1 MVICLERG
9 ADLHLAQRILL
20 PLTVSCFSKIQI
32 GFTFLVL
39 AHSGSPGQRAIKR
52 VCVCL
57 CLCLYYEPCMCSRY
71 SGRES
76 PCILLNIPDGHAK
89 EMPTTGSKH
98 KPSAV
103 KEASPVSPKKPM
115 SAKEVFHL
123 LSCLSS
129 HGHFTC
135 YLQWHICIS
144 FTCAFGL
151 ASVSNII
158 RPFVHPHCD
167 QRLPRLL
174 RCLHTPLRSSYTKF
188 N

>member
-1 MVICLERG
+1 
-9 ADLHLAQRILL
+9 
-20 PLTVSCFSKIQI
+20 
-32 GFTFLVL
+32 
-39 AHSGSPGQRAIKR
+39 
-52 VCVCL
+52 
-57 CLCLYYEPCMCSRY
+57 MCSRY

-129 HGHFTC
+129 HGRFTC

-151 ASVSNII
+151 ASVSDII
-158 RPFVHPHCD
+158 RPFVRPHCD

-174 RCLHTPLRSSYTKF
+174 RCLHTPLKSSYTKF